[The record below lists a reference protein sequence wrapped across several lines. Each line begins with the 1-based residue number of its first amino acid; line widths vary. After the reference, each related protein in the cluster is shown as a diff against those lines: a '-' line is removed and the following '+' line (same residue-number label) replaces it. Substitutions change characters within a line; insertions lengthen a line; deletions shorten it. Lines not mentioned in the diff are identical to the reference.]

1 MRFLNLKANDSDEPK
16 DKFEKLYNTY
26 KKQMM
31 SLAVS
36 ILQNQKDA
44 EDAVHDAFLI
54 ILSNMDAVDSIDD
67 PTEVR
72 GYVLNVVMNVSLDK
86 IKGKQATEAYD
97 ADDTENCAN
106 TFEESERSD
115 IKKRKNKSLRFTKKT
130 VKRILLFA
138 AVALTAAAAVIAI
151 RTAVIKNSPVT
162 FDIKT
167 NNDEVDYCFKGNVTD
182 KIEKEYEMK
191 YIPDGFEMTECLRSD
206 TIIYTEYWNDE
217 NISIYFRQNVTN
229 DLGGKFNTTFGTAST
244 IYVSGME
251 VHLWTS
257 EVGASARWIQNRY
270 FFVIGVNGKIEK
282 SEIVKMI
289 ESVQPLDTADT

>member
-86 IKGKQATEAYD
+86 SKGKQTTEAYD

-115 IKKRKNKSLRFTKKT
+115 IKKRKTKSLSFTKKT

-206 TIIYTEYWNDE
+206 TRIYTEYWNDE
-217 NISIYFRQNVTN
+217 NISIYFQQNVTN
-229 DLGGKFNTTFGTAST
+229 DLGGKFSTIDCTTTT
-244 IYVSGME
+244 IYVLGME
-251 VHLWTS
+251 VHMS
-257 EVGASARWIQNRY
+257 IGKKGGNVRWIQDGY
-270 FFVIGVNGKIEK
+270 FFVVGFPGILDE
-282 SEIVKMI
+282 SEIIKMI
-289 ESVQPLDTADT
+289 ESVQPVDTADT